1 MANAMVDLEEL
12 CALLSRSWPD
22 AGLAP
27 GSASTADDLS
37 AKSSDTND
45 RGASTTAGA
54 DDFDRFGLMPLD
66 HPQHVEDDPGT
77 TWQVMNGVM
86 QVPLPYA
93 TGIPLDKPITHA
105 KPSLTH
111 FSGEASRRVT
121 AMAGFSDDAMRVL
134 TTCEQIL
141 AGGGHATDPEG
152 LLEEIAQLKKRYC
165 RPSTGS
171 EDEPTR
177 KSICRHRRYSLSSDA
192 RNVLKAWVDE
202 HIEDPYPSIEEKQV
216 LAQKGNLSIKQ
227 VNDWFTNWR
236 KRHWEDEM
244 IALRK

>member
-1 MANAMVDLEEL
+1 MAGDER
-12 CALLSRSWPD
+12 CD
-22 AGLAP
+22 A
-27 GSASTADDLS
+27 S
-37 AKSSDTND
+37 
-45 RGASTTAGA
+45 
-54 DDFDRFGLMPLD
+54 
-66 HPQHVEDDPGT
+66 
-77 TWQVMNGVM
+77 
-86 QVPLPYA
+86 PLPYA

-111 FSGEASRRVT
+111 FSWEASRRVT
-121 AMAGFSDDAMRVL
+121 AMAGFSDDACSPDHLR
-134 TTCEQIL
+134 
-141 AGGGHATDPEG
+141 TDTRWRWSCADPRGARSRSAEEA
-152 LLEEIAQLKKRYC
+152 LLSPLN
-165 RPSTGS
+165 PS

-236 KRHWEDEM
+236 KRHWEDDDC
-244 IALRK
+244 LRK